1 MVADRVVSPIRLS
14 RSCVGDEEVAAL
26 TRVIQAGFLGMGS
39 EVQSFEQEIKAY
51 LATPHEVI
59 CVNTGTAALH
69 LALEGLDIGVGHEVL
84 VPSITYLA
92 SFQAIAASGA
102 TPVACDVTPERVFI
116 DLQDA
121 ERRVTEKTKAIM
133 PVHYASDSTEM
144 SSVYEFAERHGIRVI
159 EDAAHAF
166 GCKRNEKKI
175 GATGDVLCF
184 SFDGIKNI
192 TAGEGGAVITGD
204 LELARRIRDAR
215 LLGVEK
221 DTEKRYTGQRSWV
234 FDVHHQGYR
243 YHMSN
248 LMAAI
253 GREQL
258 KKIDRF
264 SEHRR
269 TAAICYREFL
279 AGQSGV
285 KLLTLSDDDIVPHI
299 FVIRVTNGRR
309 DAVMQAFRDA
319 KIECGIHYQPN
330 HLLAYF
336 NQGYALP
343 VSELLMSQLL
353 SLPLHAMLTEQ
364 EQYRVVDVLKSSLE
378 GSNA

>member
-1 MVADRVVSPIRLS
+1 MDPIRLS
-14 RSCVGDEEVAAL
+14 RSCVGDEEIAAL

-51 LATPHEVI
+51 LETPLEVI

-69 LALEGLDIGVGHEVL
+69 LALEGMDIGAGHEVL

-102 TPVACDVTPERVFI
+102 SPVACDVSPERVFI

-144 SSVYEFAERHGIRVI
+144 ANVYKFAERHAIRVI

-166 GCKRNEKKI
+166 GCKRNGKKI
-175 GATGDVLCF
+175 GAAGDVLCF

-192 TAGEGGAVITGD
+192 TSGEGGAVITGD

-221 DTEKRYTGQRSWV
+221 DTEKRYAHQRSWV

-258 KKIDRF
+258 KKIDKF
-264 SEHRR
+264 SGHRR
-269 TAAICYREFL
+269 TVATRYREML
-279 AGQSGV
+279 AEQSGV

-299 FVIRVTNGRR
+299 FVIRIINGKRDTAMQALR
-309 DAVMQAFRDA
+309 DAG
-319 KIECGIHYQPN
+319 IECGIHYQPN

-336 NQGYALP
+336 NQGYGLQ

-353 SLPLHAMLTEQ
+353 SLPLHTMLTEH
-364 EQYRVVDVLKSSLE
+364 EQYRVVDVLKSSLR
-378 GSNA
+378 

>member
-1 MVADRVVSPIRLS
+1 MGNTGSVQTIRLS
-14 RSCVGDEEVAAL
+14 RSNVGEEEIEAL
-26 TRVIQAGFLGMGS
+26 SRVIRAGFLGMGT

-51 LATPHEVI
+51 LATDLEVI

-69 LALEGLDIGVGHEVL
+69 LSLECLDIGVGDEVL

-102 TPVACDVTPERVFI
+102 TPVACDVTTDRVFV
-116 DLQDA
+116 DLEDA
-121 ERRVTEKTKAIM
+121 QRRITSRTKAIM
-133 PVHYASDSTEM
+133 PVHYASDSTQM
-144 SSVYEFAERHGIRVI
+144 ADVYEFAKRHGLRVI

-166 GCKRNEKKI
+166 GCKRDGKKI
-175 GATGDVLCF
+175 GVVGDILCF

-192 TAGEGGAVITGD
+192 TSGEGGAVITGD

-258 KKIDRF
+258 KKIARF
-264 SEHRR
+264 AEHRR
-269 TAAICYREFL
+269 AAAKRYRRML
-279 AGQSGV
+279 SGRSDIS
-285 KLLTLSDDDIVPHI
+285 LLSLSEDDIVPHI

-309 DAVMQAFRDA
+309 EEIMQRLRAA
-319 KIECGIHYQPN
+319 GIESGMHYQPN
-330 HLLAYF
+330 HLLSYF
-336 NQGYALP
+336 SQGHALP
-343 VSELLMSQLL
+343 IAEMLMNQLL
-353 SLPLHAMLTEQ
+353 SLPLHSMLTTEEQ
-364 EQYRVVDVLKSSLE
+364 NRVIDIL
-378 GSNA
+378 NHP